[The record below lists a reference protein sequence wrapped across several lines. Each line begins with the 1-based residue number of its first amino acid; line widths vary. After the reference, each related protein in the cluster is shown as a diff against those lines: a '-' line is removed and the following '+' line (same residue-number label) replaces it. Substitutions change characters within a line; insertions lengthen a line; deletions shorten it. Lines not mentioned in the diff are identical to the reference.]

1 MLNKRK
7 GMEFKEFSFGLF
19 GIAFCL
25 VFISLIGLYSISQN
39 SSGSIF
45 SSPFYKQILILIPS
59 FIISILV
66 LYVPKYSIH
75 KYVYHFYFLGIIFVL
90 LPFLNPKYA
99 GTHRWLDVGLPFMI
113 QPSEFAK
120 LFTVL
125 ALARYLSDHNLRM
138 QRFKSIILPIILS
151 LIPTMIV
158 MNQPDLG
165 TSIVILAPILPML
178 YWSGANS
185 FYLFLILAPIFSM
198 LTVFHTIAFTLW
210 ALILAIVIV
219 ISRSKL
225 SFSIIMFF
233 GNIFLGLLSPIFWR
247 MLSNYQQNR
256 IITFFNP
263 EKDPLGAAY
272 QIIQSKTAIGSGGLF
287 GKGWGEGTQTHL
299 KFLPVQESD
308 FILSVLSEEL
318 GFFCIFFILIMV
330 GLLINKIIKNSFLSK
345 DRFSS
350 LALIGFATIFL
361 SHVFVNTAMTVGL
374 IPVKGLPFPFISA
387 GGSFL
392 LSSFLMLGLCTN
404 LSANYS
410 D

>member
-1 MLNKRK
+1 MQKKNFV
-7 GMEFKEFSFGLF
+7 EFKEFSLSLF

-25 VFISLIGLYSISQN
+25 VCISLTGLYSISQHT
-39 SSGSIF
+39 SGNIF
-45 SSPFYKQILILIPS
+45 LSPFYKQILILIPS
-59 FIISILV
+59 FLLSFAV
-66 LYVPKYSIH
+66 LYIPKYYIH
-75 KYVYHFYFLGIIFVL
+75 KYVYHFYIFGILFVL
-90 LPFLNPKYA
+90 LPFLNSKHA
-99 GTHRWLDVGLPFMI
+99 GTHRWFDIGLPFMI
-113 QPSEFAK
+113 QPSEFVK
-120 LFTVL
+120 VFTVL

-138 QRFKSIILPIILS
+138 KKFQSIIIPIIIAF
-151 LIPTMIV
+151 IPTVIV

-165 TSIVILAPILPML
+165 TSIVILAPVLPML

-185 FYLFLILAPIFSM
+185 FYLFLILAPFLSM
-198 LTVFHTIAFTLW
+198 LTVFHTVAFTLW
-210 ALILAIVIV
+210 AIILASVITL
-219 ISRSKL
+219 SRSRL
-225 SFSIIMFF
+225 TFSIIIFF
-233 GNIFLGLLSPIFWR
+233 GNIFLGLLSPVFWG

-318 GFFCIFFILIMV
+318 GFICIFFILIMIGILV
-330 GLLINKIIKNSFLSK
+330 NRIIKNSFLSK

-350 LALIGFATIFL
+350 LALVGIATIFL
-361 SHVFVNTAMTVGL
+361 SHAFINTAMTVGL

-392 LSSFLMLGLCTN
+392 LSSFIMLGLSVN

>member
-1 MLNKRK
+1 LQIKKKSVDFR
-7 GMEFKEFSFGLF
+7 EFSFGSF
-19 GIAFCL
+19 GIAFSL

-45 SSPFYKQILILIPS
+45 SSPFYKQILILIPA
-59 FIISILV
+59 FIISIVV
-66 LYVPKYSIH
+66 LYIPKSSIH
-75 KYVYHFYFLGIIFVL
+75 KYVYHFYALGVIFVL
-90 LPFLNPKYA
+90 LPFLNSKHA
-99 GTHRWLDVGLPFMI
+99 GTHRWFDLGFPFMI

-120 LFTVL
+120 VFTVL

-138 QRFKSIILPIILS
+138 KRFQSIILPIILS
-151 LIPTMIV
+151 LVPTIVV

-165 TSIVILAPILPML
+165 TSIVILAPVLPML

-185 FYLFLILAPIFSM
+185 FYLFLILAPFLSM

-210 ALILAIVIV
+210 AIILASVI
-219 ISRSKL
+219 IFSRSRL
-225 SFSIIMFF
+225 SFSILMFF
-233 GNIFLGLLSPIFWR
+233 GNIFLGLLSPIFWG
-247 MLSNYQQNR
+247 MLSTYQQNR
-256 IITFFNP
+256 IITLFNP

-330 GLLINKIIKNSFLSK
+330 GLLINRIIKNSFLSK

-350 LALIGFATIFL
+350 LALIGIATIFL
-361 SHVFVNTAMTVGL
+361 SHVFINTAMTVGL

-392 LSSFLMLGLCTN
+392 LSSFLMLGLSIN

>member
-7 GMEFKEFSFGLF
+7 GMEIKEFSFSLF

-39 SSGSIF
+39 STGNIF
-45 SSPFYKQILILIPS
+45 SSPFYKQILILVPS

-99 GTHRWLDVGLPFMI
+99 GTHRWFDLGLPFMI

-151 LIPTMIV
+151 LIPTIIV

-185 FYLFLILAPIFSM
+185 FYLFLILAPILSM

-210 ALILAIVIV
+210 ALILAMVII

-392 LSSFLMLGLCTN
+392 LSSFLMLGLCIN

>member
-1 MLNKRK
+1 MQNKRK
-7 GMEFKEFSFGLF
+7 SIEFKEFSFGLF

-39 SSGSIF
+39 SSGNIF

-59 FIISILV
+59 FIISIMV

-75 KYVYHFYFLGIIFVL
+75 KYVYHTYFFGIIFVL

-99 GTHRWLDVGLPFMI
+99 GTHRWFDLGLPFMI

-120 LFTVL
+120 VFTVL

-138 QRFKSIILPIILS
+138 QKFQSIILPIILA
-151 LIPTMIV
+151 LIPTIIV

-185 FYLFLILAPIFSM
+185 FYLFLILAPILSM
-198 LTVFHTIAFTLW
+198 LTVFHTLAFTLW
-210 ALILAIVIV
+210 AMILAIVI
-219 ISRSKL
+219 ILSRSKL

-233 GNIFLGLLSPIFWR
+233 GNIFLGLLSPVFWG

-330 GLLINKIIKNSFLSK
+330 GILINKIIKNSFLSK

-392 LSSFLMLGLCTN
+392 LSSFVMLGLCIN